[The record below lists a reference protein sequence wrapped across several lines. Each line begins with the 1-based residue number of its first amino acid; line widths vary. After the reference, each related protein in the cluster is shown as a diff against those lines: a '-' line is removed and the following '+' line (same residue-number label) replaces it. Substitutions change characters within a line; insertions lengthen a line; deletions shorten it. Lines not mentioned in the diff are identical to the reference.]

1 MKNKLGLFCNENSIR
16 FLPDVVLKKDHLDSI
31 LQKYSDKPTIGIVEL
46 VINASL
52 YKVTLVNENVQVFII
67 LDGVQGWG
75 TDNNYNF
82 IITDDQYK
90 LAYKYILSKKLAEFN
105 VLSRE
110 VGIKFV
116 GKDKSNNLIAQ
127 IFQSRNDYYKLYT
140 ELISA
145 GAAKLTKFIGSFP
158 SSDLQLLEYRQLEAQ
173 DDKSM
178 IWKGL
183 ETSIDES
190 FNGVVVEAVSGD
202 TINVYNDETR
212 KVIKLNLAGI
222 KAPNIGNIDV
232 QPDDYA

>member
-1 MKNKLGLFCNENSIR
+1 LYREFIRKNFLKKKVKWSIIGEVILSTTNENLTEIVIKNGYGKVKGKNENLKKLQTEAMKNKLGLFCNENSIR

-127 IFQSRNDYYKLYT
+127 IF
-140 ELISA
+140 
-145 GAAKLTKFIGSFP
+145 
-158 SSDLQLLEYRQLEAQ
+158 
-173 DDKSM
+173 
-178 IWKGL
+178 
-183 ETSIDES
+183 
-190 FNGVVVEAVSGD
+190 
-202 TINVYNDETR
+202 
-212 KVIKLNLAGI
+212 
-222 KAPNIGNIDV
+222 
-232 QPDDYA
+232 